1 MSGLR
6 FGLSLSMQGT
16 GGKGW
21 RDYDLFANGENGFL
35 LDFSRADA
43 LFQEATG
50 ITPAGVDQ
58 NVGLALDVSK
68 WGGKT
73 LAQVLAGQAE
83 LITNGNFDANVS
95 GWSAQGSGGT
105 TFSWVSGAM
114 QIVRSGSAAGLPG
127 QTIAT
132 VAGRFYWMTAKNNG
146 PGAATWRVGGANAV
160 SIASGATVTRI
171 IAANGASTLHEF
183 WPSTDPD
190 TVAIDVVS
198 VKEIP
203 GNHASQATSGAR
215 PVLKA
220 GGLTRYDGSDDNL
233 LTTLVPSAAMT
244 LAVKFV
250 NSTAARVAI
259 GASTTA
265 PRNYL
270 GISNLGGTIGG
281 GVGDQNWDVI
291 RSPSGDDRNNLI
303 IGVLTASAADGV
315 RIYRNAVQVY
325 AGALSGTPAG
335 SLPFRIGA
343 SNSGSGAAAFL
354 FGDIYQAL
362 AINRALTPAEV
373 LKLTNA
379 WSH

>member
-1 MSGLR
+1 MLNLGIG
-6 FGLSLSMQGT
+6 FGLYNKRGYR
-16 GGKGW
+16 W
-21 RDYDLFANGENGFL
+21 HDYFLFANGENGFL
-35 LDFSRADA
+35 YDFSRADA

-58 NVGLALDVSK
+58 NAGLALDVSK

-73 LAQVLAGQAE
+73 LAQVLAGQPE

-114 QIVRSGSAAGLPG
+114 QIVRSGSTSGLPG

-183 WPSTDPD
+183 WPSTDPG

-220 GGLTRYDGSDDNL
+220 GGLTRYDASDDNL
-233 LTTLVPSAAMT
+233 LTTCVPGVEMT
-244 LAVKFV
+244 LALKF
-250 NSTAARVAI
+250 NASLENRILMGSRVSSNQQSYLALSI
-259 GASTTA
+259 SKLLGA
-265 PRNYL
+265 
-270 GISNLGGTIGG
+270 
-281 GVGDQNWDVI
+281 GVGNQAASVI
-291 RSPSGDDRNNLI
+291 TGGPDISGI
-303 IGVLTASAADGV
+303 TVVGVLV
-315 RIYRNAVQVY
+315 YNAVTVTLYLNGVAVY
-325 AGALSGTPAG
+325 TGARSGTANTTIPIMVGALNNNGLA
-335 SLPFRIGA
+335 A
-343 SNSGSGAAAFL
+343 SFASV
-354 FGDIYQAL
+354 DIYQAL

-379 WSH
+379 WSY